1 MDIELVSGP
10 GADAVAE
17 ELLRE
22 YLAEVARQLETFD
35 ADGTDAA
42 AEARDGTML
51 VAVGPGG
58 WPVGCFAVRVIGPGV
73 AELKRMYVR
82 PAARGG
88 GVGRAL
94 LAAAERR
101 ARELGCG
108 VVRMDTAGP
117 LTAALGL
124 YRACGYRDIPRYN
137 DNPSATHWLEKR
149 LAADDPVPQQ

>member
-1 MDIELVSGP
+1 MDIEIMSGP
-10 GADAVAE
+10 AVDAVAE

-22 YLAEVARQLETFD
+22 YLAEVARDVGGFD
-35 ADGTDAA
+35 PAAADAA

-51 VAVGPGG
+51 VAFGADGR
-58 WPVGCFAVRVIGPGV
+58 PVGCFAVRVIGPGT

-82 PAARGG
+82 RGARGG

-108 VVRMDTAGP
+108 VVRLDTAGP
-117 LTAALGL
+117 LVAALRL

-137 DNPSATHWLEKR
+137 DNPAATHWLEKR
-149 LAADDPVPQQ
+149 LTADDPVTP

>member
-1 MDIELVSGP
+1 MDIDFVG
-10 GADAVAE
+10 GAAARTAAE

-35 ADGTDAA
+35 SADADAA

-58 WPVGCFAVRVIGPGV
+58 QAVGCFAVRVIGPGV

-82 PAARGG
+82 PEARGG
-88 GVGRAL
+88 GVGRVL

-149 LAADDPVPQQ
+149 LSADEPVTS